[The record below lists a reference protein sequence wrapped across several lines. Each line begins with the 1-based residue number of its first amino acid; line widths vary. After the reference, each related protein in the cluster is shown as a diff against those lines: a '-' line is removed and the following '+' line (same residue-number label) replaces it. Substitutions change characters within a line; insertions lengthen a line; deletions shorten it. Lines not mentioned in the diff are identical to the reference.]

1 MTLSQ
6 SDVIICLTNK
16 DWYIMEILAAILA
29 GTIYGLIIGIIPSA
43 GATTGLVLMFGFI
56 SWFTAFDPYLGVIF
70 VMAVVAASTTGDS
83 FSGVLLGIPGA
94 NSAAATMVDG
104 FPLALQG
111 KATYALTA
119 AITTSTVN
127 GLLWGTLTFALLP
140 WYGSLIMI
148 FGIPELWAFV
158 MLALATVGF
167 VSSKFWVRSLCAI
180 GIGCFIGLIGMDPH
194 TASDRYTFGWD
205 YLADS
210 VQIMPFVAGL
220 FAVPEILKGLFGKA
234 QVAKMQT
241 TQRGQTWEGVKAVWD
256 NKWDGL
262 RGGFI
267 GAFIGFLPGLGG
279 AMSDWMAY
287 GATTAANPNEKI
299 PFGQGNIK
307 GVIGPEGSNNAQKAT
322 SMIPTVLFG
331 IPGASFAAIVM
342 ALFMYLDFEL
352 GTVDLM
358 QDTQFFNSMFIGF
371 MGATLLVCV
380 ICLVFTR
387 WIAMITYVPYWIY
400 GPVLLVFVTWACVQ
414 PYYRWEDYAIFILCS
429 VLGITA
435 KYTKFSRP
443 AMLIGFILAD
453 RIESLSLQM
462 TSLYTIDTLLQRPI
476 FLGLCAA
483 VIGMFIYGVF
493 INKTRLDYS

>member
-1 MTLSQ
+1 
-6 SDVIICLTNK
+6 
-16 DWYIMEILAAILA
+16 MEIFLAILA
-29 GTIYGLIIGIIPSA
+29 GTLYGLIIGIVPNA
-43 GATTGLVLMFGFI
+43 GATTGLVALFGFI
-56 SWFTAFDPYLGVIF
+56 GWFTAFDPYLGVIF
-70 VMAVVAASTTGDS
+70 VMAVVASSTTGDS

-111 KATYALTA
+111 RATEALTA
-119 AITTSTVN
+119 AIVCSTFN

-140 WYGSLIMI
+140 WYSNLIMI

-167 VSSKFWVRSLCAI
+167 VSSKFWVRSIIAI
-180 GIGCFIGLIGMDPH
+180 VIGCFIGLIGMDPY
-194 TASDRYTFGWD
+194 TAADRYTFGWD

-220 FAVPEILKGLFGKA
+220 FAVPEIVKGLMGSKT
-234 QVAKMQT
+234 VATVKVSQK
-241 TQRGQTWEGVKAVWD
+241 GQTWQGVKAVWEH
-256 NKWDGL
+256 KWDGL

-299 PFGQGNIK
+299 PFGKGNIK

-352 GTVDLM
+352 GTPDLVY
-358 QDTQFFNSMFIGF
+358 DDRFFDSLFIGF
-371 MGATLLVCV
+371 MGATIAVCV

-387 WIAMITYVPYWIY
+387 WIAMITYIPYWVF
-400 GPVLLVFVTWACVQ
+400 GPLLLVFVTWACVQ
-414 PYYRWEDYAIFILCS
+414 YTGGWEDYAIFILCS
-429 VLGITA
+429 ILGLSA
-435 KYTKFSRP
+435 KYFKFSRP

-462 TSLYTIDTLLQRPI
+462 FILYDIPKLLDRPI
-476 FLGLCAA
+476 FLGLCVA

-493 INKTRLDYS
+493 FNKTRLNYS

>member
-1 MTLSQ
+1 
-6 SDVIICLTNK
+6 
-16 DWYIMEILAAILA
+16 MEIFLAIMA
-29 GTIYGLIIGIIPSA
+29 GTLYGLIVGIVPSA
-43 GATTGLVLMFGFI
+43 GATTGLVAMFGFI
-56 SWFTAFDPYLGVIF
+56 GWFTAFDPYLGVIF
-70 VMAVVAASTTGDS
+70 VMSVVAASTTGDS

-111 KATYALTA
+111 RATEALTA
-119 AITTSTVN
+119 AIVCSTFN

-140 WYGSLIMI
+140 WYSNLIMI

-167 VSSKFWVRSLCAI
+167 VSSKFWVRSIIAI
-180 GIGCFIGLIGMDPH
+180 AIGCFIGLIGMDPE
-194 TASDRYTFGWD
+194 TAADRYTFGWS

-220 FAVPEILKGLFGKA
+220 FAVPEIVKGLFGSKT
-234 QVAKMQT
+234 VATIQT
-241 TQRGQTWEGVKAVWD
+241 TQKGQTWKGVKAVWEH
-256 NKWDGL
+256 KWDGL

-299 PFGQGNIK
+299 PFGKGNIK

-352 GTVDLM
+352 GTPDLVY
-358 QDTQFFNSMFIGF
+358 DTRFFDSLFIGF
-371 MGATLLVCV
+371 MGATIAVCV

-387 WIAMITYVPYWIY
+387 WIALITYVPYWIY
-400 GPVLLVFVTWACVQ
+400 GPLLLVFVTWACVQ
-414 PYYRWEDYAIFILCS
+414 YTGGWEDYAIFALCS
-429 VLGITA
+429 ILGLTA
-435 KYTKFSRP
+435 KYLNFSRP
-443 AMLIGFILAD
+443 AMLMGFILAD

-462 TSLYTIDTLLQRPI
+462 FILYDIPKLLDRPI
-476 FLGLCAA
+476 FLCLCVA
-483 VIGMFIYGVF
+483 VVAMFIYGVF
-493 INKTRLDYS
+493 FNKTRLDYS

>member
-1 MTLSQ
+1 
-6 SDVIICLTNK
+6 
-16 DWYIMEILAAILA
+16 MEIFLAILA
-29 GTIYGLIIGIIPSA
+29 GTLYGLIIGIVPSA
-43 GATTGLVLMFGFI
+43 GATTGLVALFGFI
-56 SWFTAFDPYLGVIF
+56 GWFTAFDPYLGVIF
-70 VMAVVAASTTGDS
+70 VMAVVASSTTGDS

-111 KATYALTA
+111 RATEALTA
-119 AITTSTVN
+119 AIVCSTFN

-140 WYGSLIMI
+140 WYSNLIMI

-167 VSSKFWVRSLCAI
+167 VSSKFWVRSIIAI
-180 GIGCFIGLIGMDPH
+180 VIGCFIGLIGMDPY
-194 TASDRYTFGWD
+194 TAADSYTFGWD

-220 FAVPEILKGLFGKA
+220 FAVPEIVKGLMGSKT
-234 QVAKMQT
+234 VATVKVSQK
-241 TQRGQTWEGVKAVWD
+241 GQTWQGVKAVWEH
-256 NKWDGL
+256 KWDGL

-299 PFGQGNIK
+299 PFGKGNIK

-352 GTVDLM
+352 GTPDLVY
-358 QDTQFFNSMFIGF
+358 DARFFDSLFIGF
-371 MGATLLVCV
+371 MGATIAVCV

-387 WIAMITYVPYWIY
+387 WIAMITYIPYWVF
-400 GPVLLVFVTWACVQ
+400 GPLLLVFVTWACVQ
-414 PYYRWEDYAIFILCS
+414 YTGGWEDYAIFILCS
-429 VLGITA
+429 ILGLSA
-435 KYTKFSRP
+435 KYFKFSRP

-462 TSLYTIDTLLQRPI
+462 FILYDIPKLLDRPI
-476 FLGLCAA
+476 FLGLCVA

-493 INKTRLDYS
+493 FNKTRLNYS

>member
-1 MTLSQ
+1 
-6 SDVIICLTNK
+6 
-16 DWYIMEILAAILA
+16 MEIFLAIMA
-29 GTIYGLIIGIIPSA
+29 GTLYGLIVGIVPSA
-43 GATTGLVLMFGFI
+43 GATTGLVAMFGFI

-70 VMAVVAASTTGDS
+70 VMAVVASSTTGDS

-111 KATYALTA
+111 RATEALTA
-119 AITTSTVN
+119 AIVCSTFN

-140 WYGSLIMI
+140 WYSNLIMI

-167 VSSKFWVRSLCAI
+167 VSSKYWVRSLIAI
-180 GIGCFIGLIGMDPH
+180 AIGCFIGLIGMNPE
-194 TASDRYTFGWD
+194 TAADRYTFGWD

-220 FAVPEILKGLFGKA
+220 FAVPEIVKGLLGSKT
-234 QVAKMQT
+234 VATIQT
-241 TQRGQTWEGVKAVWD
+241 TQKGQTWKGIKAVWEH
-256 NKWDGL
+256 KWDGL

-299 PFGQGNIK
+299 PFGKGNIK

-352 GTVDLM
+352 GTPDLVY
-358 QDTQFFNSMFIGF
+358 DTKFFDSLFIGF
-371 MGATLLVCV
+371 MGATIAVCV

-387 WIAMITYVPYWIY
+387 WIALITYVPYWIF
-400 GPVLLVFVTWACVQ
+400 GPLLLVFVTWACVQ
-414 PYYRWEDYAIFILCS
+414 YTGGWEDYAIFILCS
-429 VLGITA
+429 ILGLSA
-435 KYTKFSRP
+435 KYLKFSRP
-443 AMLIGFILAD
+443 AMLMGFILAD

-462 TSLYTIDTLLQRPI
+462 FILYDIPKLLDRPI
-476 FLGLCAA
+476 FLSLCVA

-493 INKTRLDYS
+493 FNKSRLNYS